1 MVWILCLSINCQ
13 IFIITLTLSEI
24 IYTCIIVI
32 IVHYSCNKKKKQK
45 KMKIVIKIDITL
57 FEIVF
62 GGKTVLESIPK
73 NGG

>member
-1 MVWILCLSINCQ
+1 
-13 IFIITLTLSEI
+13 
-24 IYTCIIVI
+24 
-32 IVHYSCNKKKKQK
+32 
-45 KMKIVIKIDITL
+45 MKIVIKIDITL